1 MRKLT
6 VLILGG
12 CLALTCLAAEPTP
25 PPRPAAPNFEA
36 WIDDLGDSDY
46 HKREQALHK
55 LQSQGIAA
63 LPALRKAA
71 NHPDPE
77 IRRRV
82 VDLIPSLEIAAIISP
97 RRVNLK
103 LANKNLRE
111 VFDEVSRQTGLKVD
125 FWSNNPQQVYSFD
138 LRNVTFWEAV
148 DRISKDTGLVIQQG
162 YGDDRIRLSQQNGF
176 VPHVAYDGSFRYA
189 ANNINQSRS
198 VDLSIINRDTGPARR
213 QDSLTFSF
221 SIFVEPRLAL
231 LGLGDVKLT
240 AAYDNEKNSLLPAAN
255 HGNDGMM
262 FGMARAAGPPA
273 AMATGPPPT
282 KPRSTSTA
290 FPRRPPPSRRCAAP
304 SRSTSSPN
312 RSLSSSPTRSSP
324 PRAKRSPSTAPP
336 SASAT

>member
-1 MRKLT
+1 MPDTEEVSRAEANCADPWRLP
-6 VLILGG
+6 GADMSG
-12 CLALTCLAAEPTP
+12 SRADAAAST
-25 PPRPAAPNFEA
+25 APNFKA

-55 LQSQGIAA
+55 LQAQGLAA

-71 NHPDPE
+71 NHLNPE

-82 VDLIPSLEIAAIISP
+82 VDLIPSLEIAAVISP
-97 RRVNLK
+97 RHISLK

-111 VFDEVSRQTGLKVD
+111 VFDEVTRQTGLKVD

-148 DRISKDTGLVIQQG
+148 DRISKDTDLVIQQG

-176 VPHVAYDGSFRYA
+176 VYHVAYDGSFRYA
-189 ANNINQSRS
+189 ANNINQSHS
-198 VDLSIINRDTGPARR
+198 VDLSIINRNTGPNPRR

-221 SIFVEPRLAL
+221 SVFVEPRLAL

-262 FGMARAAGPPA
+262 FGAPAGPPA
-273 AMATGPPPT
+273 AMATGAPPT

-290 FPRRPPPSRRCAAP
+290 FPRKPPPSRRCAAP
-304 SRSTSSPN
+304 SRSTF
-312 RSLSSSPTRSSP
+312 
-324 PRAKRSPSTAPP
+324 
-336 SASAT
+336 